1 MTNRMKRSSAAVALC
16 VALASTA
23 VSFTTPS
30 VATAQD
36 PHVDSDGDGLLD
48 EWEINGYP
56 SQVYNEKTGEV
67 ETHLVP
73 IHKWGADPNHKDV
86 FLQLNW
92 MRPKWTASGLKCD
105 SEAYSGSA
113 NSVARFLQCSDS
125 DLNRFEPSRRTLRQL
140 EQIFAENDITLHIDA
155 GDYISPSLTNY
166 DDARGGERV
175 PYEYLYLDRQSLL
188 NNFGI
193 DDAEAIVENGLLDG
207 ATAESMAKK
216 RTINDMRDALLKE
229 RRGVFRVGL
238 IGDTM
243 YRVRDTSGKWVG
255 SRSSGVANVGLSGFY
270 VAKHDEINDETLVRN
285 TILHELGH
293 TLGLY
298 HTGATDPEP
307 ILNFFREQYSE
318 QEAQDRTNKLPGYCS
333 VMNYRYQG
341 TRFDYSQAAGTP
353 SSTVG
358 EVQDACDPAD
368 NHFQIPSDWSALKL
382 GAKDFGVDP
391 TKLVSVTGE
400 VPDEPTAE
408 EVKRLSAPFRNGDAG
423 FRLNRSVFNGI
434 AVHRTD
440 NKIVGEIE
448 NLGTQEQEFT
458 IVATYEGGKSEVT
471 QTVNTKKT
479 VEIPI
484 TDAAALKGPA
494 ADVQIQIFNAKGEET
509 FDSTYKVPV
518 LDLTRDQF
526 DAALEQL
533 RADESISDDVKKLA
547 AQRFTPEAQPMPAS
561 QPTMLRAKPAATVK
575 AELKPAE
582 PTAPASKPVASKP
595 SQPSGSSSI
604 SDLAGAIIGAI
615 LALTGIGSAVAGWWF
630 SQINR

>member
-1 MTNRMKRSSAAVALC
+1 MTNRMKRSSAAIALC
-16 VALASTA
+16 VTLASTA
-23 VSFTTPS
+23 ASFATPS

-36 PHVDSDGDGLLD
+36 ANVDSDGDGLLD
-48 EWEINGYP
+48 EWETNGYP
-56 SQVYNEKTGEV
+56 SQVFNEKTGEV

-73 IHKWGADPNHKDV
+73 IHKWGADPHHKDL

-92 MRPKWTASGLKCD
+92 MKPKWTANGLKCD
-105 SEAYSGSA
+105 SEAYAGGA
-113 NSVARFLQCSDS
+113 EGVARFLQCSDS

-166 DDARGGERV
+166 DDARGGEKV
-175 PYEYLYLDRQSLL
+175 PYEYLYLDHQALIKT
-188 NNFGI
+188 FGT
-193 DDAEAIVENGLLDG
+193 DDAEVIVRNGWLDEE
-207 ATAESMAKK
+207 TAQAMAKK
-216 RTINDMRDALLKE
+216 HTINEMRDELLRE

-243 YRVRDTSGKWVG
+243 YRARNAAGEWVD
-255 SRSSGVANVGLSGFY
+255 SRSTGVANMGLSGLY
-270 VAKHDEINDETLVRN
+270 VSKHDGINDEALVRN

-307 ILNFFREQYSE
+307 ILNFFREQYPE
-318 QEAQDRTNKLPGYCS
+318 QVAQDRTNKLPGYCS

-341 TRFDYSQAAGTP
+341 TRFDYSQDDGMP

-358 EVQDACDPAD
+358 EITDGCNPAD
-368 NHFQIPSDWSALKL
+368 NAFKIPSDWSSLTI

-408 EVKRLSAPFRNGDAG
+408 EVKRLSAPSRNGDAG
-423 FRLNRSVFNGI
+423 FRLKRSVFNGI

-458 IVATYEGGKSEVT
+458 IVATYEGGKPEVSR
-471 QTVNTKKT
+471 TVATT
-479 VEIPI
+479 EEIEIPI
-484 TDAAALKGPA
+484 EDAAALKGPA

-509 FDSTYKVPV
+509 FDSTYKIPV

-533 RADESISDDVKKLA
+533 RADASISDDVKELA
-547 AQRFTPEAQPMPAS
+547 TKRFTPETQPSPAS
-561 QPTMLRAKPAATVK
+561 QPETFRAKPAATVK
-575 AELKPAE
+575 AEAKPA
-582 PTAPASKPVASKP
+582 APSSAAATTIVAKP
-595 SQPSGSSSI
+595 SQQGGSNSI
-604 SDLAGAIIGAI
+604 SDLVGAIIGGI
-615 LALTGIGSAVAGWWF
+615 LALIGLGSAIAGWVLH
-630 SQINR
+630 QNNG